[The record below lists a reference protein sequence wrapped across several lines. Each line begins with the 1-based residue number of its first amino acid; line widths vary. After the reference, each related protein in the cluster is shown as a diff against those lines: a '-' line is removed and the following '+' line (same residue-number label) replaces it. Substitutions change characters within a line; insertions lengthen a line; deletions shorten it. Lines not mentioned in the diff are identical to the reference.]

1 MNSGACGVHAQ
12 KATLKEAFFTD
23 ERYKR
28 ASWVNIAGIIFHET
42 TAINVIL
49 LYSTTI
55 LEQILGDPDEQTSGF
70 TAR

>member
-55 LEQILGDPDEQTSGF
+55 LE
-70 TAR
+70 